1 MLGTAV
7 AVLASL
13 GSGAALAAPLPVEL
27 RWQAPPECPQK
38 ENVLARI
45 RTLLGSTRPSAPAI
59 QAEGDIELRDGSFE
73 LRLVTEQEGRRGERQ
88 VRSAQCDD
96 LAGVAA
102 VALTLLLTS
111 NAAEEP
117 ADGVTPTAP
126 NPAPAAAPQPA
137 TDPTT
142 TPDTPTSPADE
153 GARGVRFLLSGPEL
167 ALGFGSLPRP
177 SVGFGG
183 GVGVEG
189 SWWSLRV
196 LGQGWKE
203 QRLPSS
209 VEGYGANV
217 QRLSAGFWGCTVHGH
232 QLSVSPCVR
241 LSLSKVTAT
250 GYGPNLRPESQSE
263 LVWGAG
269 AGLIGRAKL
278 TNWLALMVGIGGQ
291 VELSR
296 PVILLGTIGRVRQLG
311 PASATLLIGPEWIF

>member
-1 MLGTAV
+1 M
-7 AVLASL
+7 VLASL
-13 GSGAALAAPLPVEL
+13 TSGMALAAPLPIEL

-38 ENVLARI
+38 EKVLARI
-45 RTLLGSTRPSAPAI
+45 RALLGSTRPSAPAI
-59 QAEGDIELRDGSFE
+59 EAQGDIELRDGSFE

-88 VRSAQCDD
+88 VRSAQCED

-111 NAAEEP
+111 NAAEDPDYSATPPTP
-117 ADGVTPTAP
+117 APAPTPAP
-126 NPAPAAAPQPA
+126 TPVPAPAATTNEPAAP
-137 TDPTT
+137 
-142 TPDTPTSPADE
+142 SEEDE
-153 GARGVRFLLSGPEL
+153 GHGVRVLLSAPEFT
-167 ALGFGSLPRP
+167 LGFGSLPRP
-177 SVGFGG
+177 TVGWGG

-189 SWWSLRV
+189 SWWSLRA
-196 LGQGWKE
+196 LGQWSKE

-217 QRLSAGFWGCTVHGH
+217 QRLSAGLWACTVHGR
-232 QLSVSPCVR
+232 QLSVSPCLRASVSR
-241 LSLSKVTAT
+241 VSAT
-250 GYGPNLRPESQSE
+250 GYGPNLRPESQTE

-278 TNWLALMVGIGGQ
+278 TNWLALMVGLGAQ

-296 PVILLGTIGRVRQLG
+296 PVLVLGTIGRVRQLG